1 MGMIIYSIIITFNK
15 FESSLKKHESFKNI
29 EKSLVSLNLP
39 IYNGKRYFM
48 VINRAEYLD
57 RLIRHKD
64 KSNLMKVLT
73 GVRRCGKSTL
83 LEIYQGYLKENGV
96 SDNHMLAINLEKREN
111 IKFRD
116 GDVLYEHIKELT
128 KKKKKFYVFIDELQL
143 ASDYEEVA
151 NSLRMQDNIDLYV
164 TGSNSKIL
172 LGKST
177 KEKNG
182 QTRWGGRYIE
192 IKMLP
197 LSFKEYASAFSQKQF
212 SKDELFKNYLQYSS
226 FPEALKY
233 AQNGKY
239 DALGVQDYLD
249 GVYNS
254 IIINDISN
262 QDGIKDISLLKRI
275 INFLFSNIGHET
287 SIGGI
292 ADYLKNEMKLNKDE
306 TKVYSDKIAVYV
318 SALLR
323 AFLFYE
329 ATRYYAK
336 GKEYIKANAKYYTVD
351 PALRY
356 YLLGGDENVDSG
368 KMLENTVYLEL
379 RRRGYEVKVG
389 RVENKEVDF
398 VAVKPGGI
406 VEYYQ
411 VSQTVMDSA
420 TSEREYDPLLK
431 IKDSFPKYVLTRDW
445 ETKIVNGIK
454 QMNVL
459 EWLLG
464 G

>member
-1 MGMIIYSIIITFNK
+1 
-15 FESSLKKHESFKNI
+15 
-29 EKSLVSLNLP
+29 
-39 IYNGKRYFM
+39 M

-83 LEIYQGYLKENGV
+83 LEIYQGYLKDSGV
-96 SDNHMLAINLEKREN
+96 SDNQVIVINLEKREN

-116 GDVLYEHIKELT
+116 GDFLYDHIKEIT

-197 LSFKEYASAFSQKQF
+197 LSFKEYASAFSQKRF

-233 AQNGKY
+233 ASNGEY

-306 TKVYSDKIAVYV
+306 TKVYSDKVAVYV
-318 SALLR
+318 SALLK

-368 KMLENTVYLEL
+368 KMLENIVYLEL
-379 RRRGYEVKVG
+379 CRRGYEVKVG

-398 VAVKPGGI
+398 VAVKPGSI

-411 VSQTVMDSA
+411 VSQTVMDPA
-420 TSEREYDPLLK
+420 TSEREYAPLLK

-445 ETKIVNGIK
+445 ENKIINGIK

-459 EWLLG
+459 EWLLRD
-464 G
+464 